1 MNSHRHSSYKRYNR
15 KEKIRSKKLLIIA
28 CALAAAI
35 LAAVAG
41 ILVVRYRN
49 SQETVYYS
57 DLTDCTLPVLSM
69 VYHDEEINRIFG
81 YTGPMQMQY
90 IRDNIYI
97 LDSDYDMDIV
107 VDMYGNGISALEF
120 SVQDVE
126 QKQLIQD
133 SVVTDYKLT
142 DDDRLSATLRIDNMI
157 DQDKEYFVDI
167 KLTDANARE
176 IHYYTRLMYNT
187 TSPVKD
193 MMELVKKHHNALYDK
208 AAAEFL
214 VPFQTPNSA
223 VNDSTNFGNISLSS
237 TVGSMTWGTMGVTV
251 ITEPVISIVDVDSD
265 IGFYRLK
272 YQVGRISEDGSNEYY
287 NVSEYYRTRMY
298 GENQYILSYERK
310 ADQIFLPGASWVG
323 NKSVLIGIESDANIQ
338 TMTNSIGDVNVF
350 VADKAI
356 WFMDTSKKTLQKV
369 FSFETDPTD
378 LRQNYDQHDIKL
390 LKITDDG
397 DFQFIVYGY
406 MNRGMHEGQAGIGM
420 YTYDAARN
428 EVRENI
434 FIPSYLPFQVLKNSI
449 GSLCYLNNS
458 GVLYIMLDEYVYALD
473 SNNNQAHLYVSGLH
487 ENNFKASVTGRM
499 LAWQDEGLDNTAVK
513 INVVDLETDK
523 TYHVTAMEGRNI
535 KVLGF
540 LENDLVYGEGDSGFI
555 YTAENG
561 NEYLL
566 MDDLYVVNGNN
577 VIQTTEHSNGGYFI
591 SSVVESNRVVINR
604 VARVGSEFKK
614 GDEFTLFST
623 EMENFPTPQLY
634 TVYDEDRRTIN
645 YIEVVKNMEPNRQVQ
660 INDTMKITLSS
671 AEATDVGDM
680 LSDSGKYY
688 IYAAGEITDILTNP
702 AEAIMSAYY
711 ATGVAVT
718 DDGYFYRRSSRPI
731 TSELTE
737 ASIQNAIEA
746 YKNETALNIT
756 GVYLRQALY
765 YTGRKI
771 PVIWEW
777 NDDVYVICGYDL
789 YDNLRLRN
797 IETGEET
804 LAAYDDID
812 QVFDVAGRCFILYEQ
827 QES

>member
-1 MNSHRHSSYKRYNR
+1 MSRHSHSSYKRYNR
-15 KEKIRSKKLLIIA
+15 KEKIRSKRLLIIA
-28 CALAAAI
+28 CVLAAAV
-35 LAAVAG
+35 AAAAAAIV
-41 ILVVRYRN
+41 VVRYRN
-49 SQETVYYS
+49 SKETVYYS

-81 YTGPMQMQY
+81 YTRPMQMQY
-90 IRDNIYI
+90 IRDNLFI
-97 LDSDYDMDIV
+97 LDSGYDMDIV

-120 SVQDVE
+120 SVQDIE
-126 QKQLIQD
+126 QKQLIQN
-133 SVVTDYKLT
+133 SGVTDYKLT

-157 DQDKEYFVDI
+157 DQDKEYFIDI
-167 KLTDANARE
+167 KLTDANGRE
-176 IHYYTRLMYNT
+176 IHYYSRVMYNT
-187 TSPVKD
+187 TSPVKE
-193 MMELVKKHHNALYDK
+193 MMELVQTHHNALYDK
-208 AAAEFL
+208 SQTEYLAQH
-214 VPFQTPNSA
+214 QTPNSA

-237 TVGSMTWGTMGVTV
+237 TVGSMTWGTMGVSV
-251 ITEPVISIVDVDSD
+251 ISEPVISIVDVDSD

-272 YQVGRISEDGSNEYY
+272 YQVGRTAEDGSYEYY

-310 ADQIFLPGASWVG
+310 ADQIFLPNANWVG
-323 NKSVLIGIESDANIQ
+323 NKSVLVGIESDPNIQ

-356 WFMDTSKKTLQKV
+356 WFMDTSTKTLQKV
-369 FSFETDPTD
+369 FSFETDPED

-397 DFQFIVYGY
+397 DFQFIIYGY

-420 YTYDAARN
+420 YTYDADHN

-458 GVLYIMLDEYVYALD
+458 GVLYILLDEYVYALD
-473 SNNNQAHLYVSGLH
+473 SNNNTANLFVSGLH
-487 ENNFKASVTGRM
+487 ENNYKASVNGRM
-499 LAWQDEGLDNTAVK
+499 LAWQEDGADNTATRV
-513 INVVDLETDK
+513 NVVDLETDK

-535 KVLGF
+535 KALGF

-561 NEYLL
+561 DEYLL

-623 EMENFPTPQLY
+623 EMENFPQPQVY

-680 LSDSGKYY
+680 LSDIGKYY

-702 AEAIMSAYY
+702 AEAIMNAYY

-718 DDGYFYRRSSRPI
+718 NDGYFYRRSSRPI

-789 YDNLRLRN
+789 YDNLMLRN
-797 IETGEET
+797 IETGAQS
-804 LAAYDDID
+804 LVAYDDVD

-827 QES
+827 P